1 MKIIWIAAECS
12 YPVNTGSRV
21 VTWNRIKYL
30 SKNNDIHLY
39 SIVDSSD
46 EFQYKKNLG
55 DICKSVHLYTREKN
69 FSTLIK
75 SFVYPFPAVSRW
87 TKQMKLDLAAHCKQE
102 EIDVIVVDF
111 PQMMGIVPAGQK
123 IVLNQHNIE
132 YQSLASIASSIR
144 NPVKRLI
151 FKVVAWQMQ
160 RYEAKLYRSSNISLQ
175 TFVSIDDKIFFDK
188 RFPESNTFL
197 SPIGTECKRA
207 QEAPINEYN
216 VVFVAKMSYTPNA
229 IGALWLTKSVWP
241 LIKKEV
247 PEAKLYLVGKDPSQE
262 LKDIACTDRSIVVTG
277 TVNSV
282 DSYYNLANVIVVPI
296 MNGGGVKV
304 KLIESLGKGKI
315 VVTTTKG
322 IEGTDFKPNE
332 HVLTADNAPNFAN
345 HCINVLKSTKNYQC
359 MGSRAYEKVQRDYS
373 WDFIVSRLNNHL
385 KDICKQ

>member
-55 DICKSVHLYTREKN
+55 DICKSVHLYTREKK

-87 TKQMKLDLAAHCKQE
+87 TKQMKLDLATHCKQE
-102 EIDVIVVDF
+102 KIDVIVVDF

-132 YQSLASIASSIR
+132 YQSLASIASSVR

-247 PEAKLYLVGKDPSQE
+247 PEAKLYLVGKDPSEE
-262 LKDIACTDRSIVVTG
+262 LKDIANIDNDIIVTG
-277 TVNSV
+277 TVDSV
-282 DSYYNLANVIVVPI
+282 ENYYNLANVIVVPI
-296 MNGGGVKV
+296 MSGGGVKV
-304 KLIESLGKGKI
+304 KLIESLGKGKV
-315 VVTTTKG
+315 VVTTSKG
-322 IEGTDFKPNE
+322 LEGTEFEPEK
-332 HVLTADNAPNFAN
+332 HVLCANDAFSFAN
-345 HCINVLKSTKNYQC
+345 KCIQVLLAPKNTAHIA
-359 MGSRAYEKVQRDYS
+359 SEAYAKINQDYS
-373 WDFIVSRLNNHL
+373 WDIIMTHYEQVIRE
-385 KDICKQ
+385 